1 MDTVFTVLILLVAVA
16 ASGIDLRVRALP
28 FRVPLPLV
36 QIGIGAVLSWPVLG
50 LHVTFDPGLFMLL
63 FVPPLLFADGWRI
76 PKRELFMHRHS
87 VAMLALGLVFVTVI
101 VVGFFTHALVP
112 SMSLP
117 IAFALAAV
125 LSPTDAVALTGI
137 AGKRRIPAQ
146 HMHILEGEA
155 LTNDASGLVAFKFA
169 VVAGITGVFSVR
181 EAVLSFVVIAAG
193 GIATGIAIS
202 WLFSLLS
209 ARVIDTSQTSDPAPG
224 VVMTVMIPFA
234 AYLLAEHFGWSGV
247 LAAVS
252 AGMAMNFTNIA
263 HATSAAARVRAAST
277 WSMIEF
283 VFNGMVFILLG
294 LQLPHIIG
302 RALEEGHAEGHNQVG
317 FLLAYVFAVLLVLY
331 AVRFAWVWLLRSLT
345 ARRIARH
352 GVVNAAAGLR
362 FAAIMTFSGVR
373 GAVTLAGILSLP
385 LANAQGVAFPG
396 RHIAIFIAAGV
407 ILMSTLIAVV
417 ALPLLLRGVA
427 RQGDPNAEEER
438 RARRIAARAAIEAI
452 AHEHRRAKDE
462 PGHAQLAQFEAV
474 MARVVDMY
482 ERRLAVLDEPSP
494 EPGPASRDESLELRL
509 RITAMQA
516 QRRVFLDLH
525 AMQKINDAT
534 LNKLVQE
541 VDLLETALIAR
552 AGPRTRSQ
560 AQHS

>member
-169 VVAGITGVFSVR
+169 VVAGITGVFSVH

-302 RALEEGHAEGHNQVG
+302 RALEEAHDQGGDQVWILIG
-317 FLLAYVFAVLLVLY
+317 DVFAVLFVLY
-331 AVRFAWVWLLRSLT
+331 TVRFLWVALLRRVT
-345 ARRIARH
+345 VRQAARH
-352 GVVNAAAGLR
+352 GIANAAPGMR
-362 FAAIMTFSGVR
+362 FVAITTVAGVR
-373 GAVTLAGILSLP
+373 GAVTLAGVLSLP
-385 LANAQGVAFPG
+385 IERANGMAFGG

-407 ILMSTLIAVV
+407 ILMSVLIAVI
-417 ALPLLLRGVA
+417 ALPLLLRGSKRFA
-427 RQGDPNAEEER
+427 DPHAEEER
-438 RARRIAARAAIEAI
+438 RARRIGARAAIEAI
-452 AHEHRRAKDE
+452 DLEQQRAKGEAAFAHLAVFDE
-462 PGHAQLAQFEAV
+462 V
-474 MARVVDMY
+474 TVRVIDMY
-482 ERRLAVLDEPSP
+482 ARRLAVLDEPP
-494 EPGPASRDESLELRL
+494 RETGDASRDESLELRL
-509 RITAMQA
+509 RIAAMQA

-525 AMQKINDAT
+525 ATQKINDST
-534 LNKLVQE
+534 LNKLVRE

-552 AGPRTRSQ
+552 AQPH
-560 AQHS
+560 AHV